1 MARPQTGRMTGGGG
15 AGPALASTE
24 KRGMS
29 RELMSSGMPSS
40 RLKELEKES
49 LVEELKHGGAD
60 SGSGSESSSTCM
72 PGTLIMSARPG
83 RRYVCGVSNPAL
95 ASTEKRGTSRELMSS
110 GIPSSRLK
118 DLEKEPSFG
127 EVLSAV
133 MSSTLAFSIPR
144 RRNAILGTESRGR
157 CPTLWICCVNSKRFP
172 NSLLIFTFFTCLE
185 TCSAC
190 ICNVHRS
197 RGDGHTVEGADMG
210 AS

>member
-1 MARPQTGRMTGGGG
+1 MNDNSAASHDLVMARPQTGRVTGGGG

-40 RLKELEKES
+40 RLKDLEKES
-49 LVEELKHGGAD
+49 LVKELRHGGAD

-83 RRYVCGVSNPAL
+83 RRYVYGVSNPAL
-95 ASTEKRGTSRELMSS
+95 ASTEKRGMSRELMSS

-133 MSSTLAFSIPR
+133 LSSTLAFSIPR
-144 RRNAILGTESRGR
+144 RRNAILGTESPR
-157 CPTLWICCVNSKRFP
+157 
-172 NSLLIFTFFTCLE
+172 
-185 TCSAC
+185 
-190 ICNVHRS
+190 
-197 RGDGHTVEGADMG
+197 TVTHALDM
-210 AS
+210 AA